1 MLSKI
6 RSHKLSL
13 LSRRTFTKAIDSKG
27 ELQQQ
32 SPNEQLIIQKPKHI
46 SEFGPGK
53 DPYST
58 FPEETKSL
66 LHRTFKDL
74 TIEEE
79 KMVMLS

>member
-6 RSHKLSL
+6 IRSHRLLL
-13 LSRRTFTKAIDSKG
+13 LSRRTFTKASDSKG

-32 SPNEQLIIQKPKHI
+32 SLDIDKSISNEQQSLNEQLIIVPPPKHV

-58 FPEETKSL
+58 FPEEAKSL
-66 LHRTFKDL
+66 LHR
-74 TIEEE
+74 
-79 KMVMLS
+79 